1 MRIYVAGK
9 WQEKAQV
16 RKVQAAL
23 VEAGHKITFD
33 WTQDNLGYDEPLGKD
48 WVQIYSKWYNPAD
61 LADQAHNDLVGVQTC
76 DAIVICAMNPHKY
89 SGTLCEMGI
98 ALGCQ
103 HPVYIIGDCLDH
115 NIFTWLSWVKVVD
128 SVEEVIDALC

>member
-9 WQEKAQV
+9 WQEKPQV

-23 VEAGHKITFD
+23 MEAGHTITFD
-33 WTQDNLGYDEPLGKD
+33 WTQDNLGHENVGGSS
-48 WVQIYSKWYNPAD
+48 WVQIYGLWYDPKE
-61 LADQAHNDLVGVQTC
+61 LGDQAYRDLHGVQTC

-98 ALGCQ
+98 AVGLG
-103 HPVYIIGDCLDH
+103 HRVYIIGSCLDS
-115 NIFTWLSWVKVVD
+115 NIFTWLPWVHVVD
-128 SVEEVIDALC
+128 SVEEVIDALG